1 MIEENRVMGIDI
13 GGTGVKAALVDTQTG
28 RMTTE
33 RVRLPTPQPATP
45 AAVMEDIE
53 ELRRQLQ
60 WRGTVGC
67 GFPGLVKS
75 GRVQRAP
82 NLDSSWIGYDL
93 ADQLRVQLGRR
104 WWPSATMPM
113 PRDLAEFRFGAGQGV
128 TGTVLVITL
137 GTGVGSAVFATACSC
152 PTPSSAISKCA
163 ARWREKRAAASMRT
177 NRGLSWKKWAKRLND
192 YLVHVEY
199 LLGVDLFIIG
209 RRAQQET
216 REVLPLPPGC
226 RLPGGSRAPR
236 KRRRHHRRGHV
247 PARADSDRIPDRD
260 TSPVSAEAT
269 AAGSRTGARFRE
281 GSG

>member
-13 GGTGVKAALVDTQTG
+13 GGTGVKAALVDTRTG

-45 AAVMEDIE
+45 AAVLEAIQ
-53 ELRRQLQ
+53 ELQRQLQ
-60 WRGTVGC
+60 WQGTVGC

-93 ADQLRVQLGRR
+93 TDQLRTRLGA
-104 WWPSATMPM
+104 PLVAIGN
-113 PRDLAEFRFGAGQGV
+113 DADAAGLAEFRFGAGQGI

-137 GTGVGSAVFATACSC
+137 GTGIGSAVFRDGVLLPDTELGHLEMRG
-152 PTPSSAISKCA
+152 KA
-163 ARWREKRAAASMRT
+163 AEKRAAASIRT
-177 NRGLSWKKWAKRLND
+177 NRRLSWKKWAKRLND

-209 RRAQQET
+209 GGVSRKPGKFFPYLQD
-216 REVLPLPPGC
+216 VGC
-226 RLPGGSRAPR
+226 RVEA
-236 KRRRHHRRGHV
+236 
-247 PARADSDRIPDRD
+247 ARLGN
-260 TSPVSAEAT
+260 
-269 AAGSRTGARFRE
+269 AAGIIGAAMFPVR
-281 GSG
+281 